1 MEKMAKKH
9 MVLKGYFY
17 QSWEYA
23 WATGPA
29 TMFTKLSKVIPTDSE
44 QRISRICHNV
54 ITWMK
59 AYALLTLE

>member
-1 MEKMAKKH
+1 MAKRH
-9 MVLKGYFY
+9 MALKGYFY
-17 QSWEYA
+17 QSWEYD

-29 TMFTKLSKVIPTDSE
+29 TIFTKLSEVTPTARE